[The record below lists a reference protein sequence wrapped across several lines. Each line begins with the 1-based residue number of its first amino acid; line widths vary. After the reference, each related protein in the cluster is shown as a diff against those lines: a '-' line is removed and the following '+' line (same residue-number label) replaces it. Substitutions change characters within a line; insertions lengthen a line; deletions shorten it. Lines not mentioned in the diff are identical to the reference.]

1 MMILLLSLSFPVLGD
16 HLLNPVGGNLK
27 KFICEFNNIDK
38 KTYKKIYLR
47 PVRKNSLP
55 FFWWYLGDGL
65 AFNLFSDPNISYA
78 LYKATDKEIH
88 NALLIDVDN
97 KPVIL
102 NIKYFE

>member
-1 MMILLLSLSFPVLGD
+1 MAASFGITWRNQRNR
-16 HLLNPVGGNLK
+16 H
-27 KFICEFNNIDK
+27 
-38 KTYKKIYLR
+38 
-47 PVRKNSLP
+47 
-55 FFWWYLGDGL
+55 LGDGL